1 MSHLAEVYAK
11 DLGVKIGKPYFK
23 PHFFP
28 VVSDNYITIHT
39 DDNVQSK
46 HYDYWDLV
54 ITIVK
59 GAVPDTKF
67 IQIGSGKEPKILKA
81 DQFIKTSSIKQSAY
95 IIQNALVH
103 VGIDSSPVHIAS
115 HLNKPIVALY
125 AHTYANTCDPLW
137 SDKDKVTI
145 IESDRNKQKPSFS
158 LKEGQKNINLIKP
171 EQVANAILH
180 HLGVEPIIFKTLHL
194 GKKLKDDILE
204 VVPDHPYD
212 IKSKNLWARLDLLH
226 KEENVF
232 ALLEN
237 NSIGLRT
244 SKPVSEE
251 LLRSKKIVHV
261 IYISDSFDPVF
272 VDLLIKLGKSFKLL
286 CNSNKN
292 LSEQRS
298 LFFDQEV
305 FDYDLK
311 SEIKKKKDNLP
322 LDKFSYSTNKKI
334 LKNKK
339 VYDSYYA
346 MNGSKKIDDFYVDL
360 DYMYVYSLSNE

>member
-28 VVSDNYITIHT
+28 VTEENYITIHT

-46 HYDYWDLV
+46 HYDYWDLA

-59 GAVPDTKF
+59 GVAPDIKF
-67 IQIGSGKEPKILKA
+67 IQIGSGKEPEIKKA
-81 DQFIKTSSIKQSAY
+81 DRFIKTNSIKQSAY
-95 IIQNALVH
+95 IIQNSLIH

-125 AHTYANTCDPLW
+125 AHTYANTCNPLW
-137 SDKDKVTI
+137 GDQDKVTI
-145 IESDRNKQKPSFS
+145 IESERNGEKPSFS
-158 LKEGQKNINLIKP
+158 LRENNKNINLIKP

-180 HLGVEPIIFKTLHL
+180 HLGIEPVTFKSLHL
-194 GKKLKDDILE
+194 GPKLKDNILE

-212 IKSKNLWARLDLLH
+212 IKSKNLWVRLDLLH

-232 ALLEN
+232 SLLEK
-237 NSIGLRT
+237 NSIGIRT
-244 SKPVSEE
+244 SKPISEE
-251 LLRSKKIVHV
+251 LLKSKKVAHI
-261 IYISDSFDPVF
+261 IYISDCFDPNF
-272 VDLLIKLGKSFKLL
+272 IELLVKFGKSFKLL
-286 CNSNKN
+286 CTSKDK
-292 LSEQRS
+292 LSEQRL

-305 FDYDLK
+305 LDYNLK
-311 SEIKKKKDNLP
+311 SEIEKNKKDKP
-322 LDKFSYSTNKKI
+322 LENFSYSTNKKI

-339 VYDSYYA
+339 VHDSYYA
-346 MNGSKKIDDFYVDL
+346 MNNSENLDDFYLDL
-360 DYMYVYSLSNE
+360 DYMYVYTIK